1 MFANRYTA
9 FVDACTSASVL
20 RRNLLLTLAEAEFF
34 RVRWSAN
41 VLSET
46 ERAIEKMLCSKG
58 VVDTADRAKRARAA
72 MEGAFA
78 DAMVTDFDRF
88 LPACDGL
95 PDPGDAH
102 VLAAALK
109 TRASVIVTEN
119 LKHFPFDILDV
130 VNVEVRSA
138 DAFIADTIALDP
150 PRAIPAVRRMRERFN
165 RPEKTAEALLL
176 DMEAAGLA
184 ETVDVLRDYVR
195 SL

>member
-9 FVDACTSASVL
+9 FIDACTLVSVL
-20 RRNLLLTLAEAEFF
+20 RRNLLLTLARAEFF
-34 RVRWSAN
+34 RVRWSEL
-41 VLSET
+41 VLDET
-46 ERAIEKMLCSKG
+46 QAALAKLFAAKG
-58 VVDTADRAKRARAA
+58 LADATDRAGRARAA
-72 MEGAFA
+72 MERAFA

-88 LPACDGL
+88 LPVGAGL
-95 PDPGDAH
+95 PDRDDAH

-119 LKHFPFDILDV
+119 LRHFPTAILSDV
-130 VNVEVRSA
+130 NLEVRSA

-150 PRAIPAVRRMRERFN
+150 PRAVPAVRGLRLRLK

-184 ETVDVLRDYVR
+184 ETVDVLRAYVG